1 MWVPKKDV
9 NITFYRPLMTIIRV
23 LHFELAG
30 FSISFARRPRQRQQ
44 SSNTYALNTHRQ
56 PSNQPASIYFILLLF
71 FFFSHFAILRFW
83 ESILYAR
90 IQIYKLRDKDLER

>member
-71 FFFSHFAILRFW
+71 FSFHTLRYCVFGKA
-83 ESILYAR
+83 YYMPV
-90 IQIYKLRDKDLER
+90 YKYTS